1 MKFRNLAIAVGVCGI
16 SLLAFQNCSKVAFKE
31 MVLVESSKSP
41 DPAPTCQLMSA
52 EAVKPLLLYSWNYAT
67 DVEPDYKQ
75 VMAAP
80 SVGDLDGDKISEIA
94 FVSYLDGNYTGKGVL
109 RVVNGLTGLT
119 KFSISSDELAPFAS
133 TSPLLVDL
141 DKDGKAEIIYI
152 HKDGKKVIALNFD
165 GSLRWKQDLDFAGS
179 GLTSLLGCYESFSA
193 ADLDNDGY
201 PEVLAGAWIIKEKA
215 DKTPFISKRIDE
227 ITSSCMTFPATLS
240 ASANEMRIL
249 GMYGVMD
256 KDGKYLWKYAHAGF
270 PSTADLR
277 PDIAGSEVV
286 VSGSNYFSIY
296 SAEGVLLAENKLSE
310 HSDLL
315 CSGKTTVGGGQ
326 ATIGD
331 FDGVATT
338 LEIAVATGKSLTI
351 FDHNGKKIA
360 GSTTQD
366 CSSLSTGLTSFD
378 FNGDG
383 KPEIIYADEQYVRI
397 YEMDGSANLKVLWSE
412 INPSGTLREY
422 PVVAD
427 VNGDGYAELVVV
439 SNNMWVDVNS
449 IYQTPAQKDAARN
462 VTGLRVFG
470 PTIPKSWMPTRPVW
484 NQHAYMASNVT
495 DDLQATAS
503 TLVNGSLATFFKRNV
518 QKGLFQEV
526 CVPSTPGATPPAVI
540 PSRQ

>member
-1 MKFRNLAIAVGVCGI
+1 MKLRNLAIAVGVVGI
-16 SLLAFQNCSKVAFKE
+16 SLLAFQNCSQVAFKE
-31 MVLVESSKSP
+31 TVLASKSDTP
-41 DPAPTCQLMSA
+41 DPAPTCQLMTT

-67 DVEPDYKQ
+67 DVMPDYKQ

-80 SVGDLDGDKISEIA
+80 TVGDIDGDKVAEIA
-94 FVSYLDGNYTGKGVL
+94 FVSYLDGHYTEKGVL
-109 RVVNGLTGLT
+109 RVLNGLTGLT
-119 KFSISSDELAPFAS
+119 KFSVSSNDLAPFAS

-152 HKDGKKVIALNFD
+152 HMEGKKVIALNYD
-165 GSLRWKQDLDFAGS
+165 GSLRWKQELDFTGT
-179 GLTSLLGCYESFSA
+179 GLGSLLGCYESFSA

-201 PEVLAGAWIIKEKA
+201 PEILAGAWIIKEKA
-215 DKTPFISKRIDE
+215 DKTPYISKRLAE
-227 ITSSCMTFPATLS
+227 VSSSCMSFPATLS

-256 KDGKYLWKYAHAGF
+256 KDGKYLWKFAHGGF

-277 PDIAGSEVV
+277 PDVPGAEVV

-296 SAEGVLLAENKLSE
+296 SSEGVLLSENKLSE
-310 HSDLL
+310 HADLL
-315 CSGKTTVGGGQ
+315 CAGRDTVGGGQ

-331 FDGVATT
+331 FDGAATT

-351 FDHNGKKIA
+351 FDRNGKKIA

-422 PVVAD
+422 PIIAD

-449 IYQTPAQKDAARN
+449 VYQTEAQKVDARK

-470 PTIPKSWMPTRPVW
+470 PTVPKSWMPTRSVW

-503 TLVNGSLATFFKRNV
+503 TLVNGSLANFFKRNV

-526 CVPSTPGATPPAVI
+526 CVPATPGSTPPPVL
-540 PSRQ
+540 PGS